1 MRDASVAAATTASIA
16 LLTLGAL
23 GAMTASGQ
31 AHGDHLMALPSD
43 LKWADVPS
51 LPSGAKISVIE
62 GPMNEVRP
70 FMLRLKLPA
79 RYQIPA
85 HSHTAIEHVTVISG
99 TFNLGM
105 GDKLDPK
112 ATRALGPDS
121 IADHAAR
128 QQAPR
133 SQEQQAPRSPAGARG
148 LDATRAN
155 LQRARKLVTE
165 AEQACKVGNM
175 SLSSE
180 KAKAALEAL
189 K

>member
-121 IADHAAR
+121 IAIMQPGSRHR
-128 QQAPR
+128 
-133 SQEQQAPRSPAGARG
+133 GARSSKRRG
-148 LDATRAN
+148 HL
-155 LQRARKLVTE
+155 RARVVWTRR
-165 AEQACKVGNM
+165 GRT
-175 SLSSE
+175 SS
-180 KAKAALEAL
+180 ARASSSPRRSRRARWAT
-189 K
+189 